1 MIRKF
6 WLYFGLFTFFFLR
19 PAAAQ
24 KVIEGSIRDRES
36 SEPLPAANIQ
46 IQGTLKGTISN
57 DQGFYIL
64 RIDDLPATIIVSYI
78 GYASEKVRI
87 ETYSAGRQDILLTP
101 VSYELEPIVVT
112 DEDPA
117 VRIMQEVIR
126 RKKEWRA
133 TLNTYQAN
141 AYTRVVLEN
150 DTSITSIM
158 ESISISYWSRD
169 KGTREIIKSRRQT
182 SNLSADENF
191 ASVGVITNLY
201 DDNIEIAGFKLMGI
215 THPDAL
221 DHYQFHLE
229 GQRQRD
235 ERVVYDIL
243 VEPRSKLQPMFVG
256 KIAVLDQ
263 AFALLEVDLKPNE
276 AVLFPP
282 PIENFDLG
290 YQQQFNNF
298 GTEYWIPI
306 DLRVNGS
313 IKVGFTGLHFPS
325 IIIRWISR
333 LSDYQINP
341 VLPDS
346 LFRKKEEFT
355 VDSTTITQDPDSIF
369 TSNPEVVPFSE
380 LEKDAYANLD
390 SSMTMEKAYRP
401 TGPLARFVKVEMED
415 EDEADKDQKKKT
427 ELLKDISPVAHFD
440 RVDEFTL
447 GLKKS
452 YSRSQFKLDL
462 FGGYKTGH
470 DEWFYGGQVTLKP
483 GKKSRWQSR
492 IGYYDNTDTRYSTS
506 LYPQLFSSVHT
517 LLGYR
522 DYYDFYRNRKFN
534 LDLSY
539 ALPFLQSRITL
550 GYNFEKHDNLSKSSD
565 FNLLGRDVI
574 QRENPILPVGNLRS
588 LDIQLTA
595 GEEFI
600 PFGII
605 GQNHLTLR
613 AEFCPSEILES
624 DFNYQL
630 YQAAL
635 DLRIPTFFRRRLMP
649 NVFDIRL
656 AAGTSSGS
664 LPPQRFG
671 TLDGALQ
678 IFAPFPSFKSLIGKA
693 YEGEKYFGVFWEY
706 NFRTLPF
713 EIIGWRQLAQKN
725 IGIILHGASGRTWIE
740 EKHQE
745 NLSYQPVYQDRFHN
759 EIGLSVNGLLNFFR
773 IDFTRRLDK
782 SEFYAGFS
790 LSRLF

>member
-1 MIRKF
+1 MIRNSWPF
-6 WLYFGLFTFFFLR
+6 LALLYFLFIR

-24 KVIEGSIRDRES
+24 KVIEGSIKDRDSRQS
-36 SEPLPAANIQ
+36 LPAANIQ
-46 IQGTLKGTISN
+46 IEGTLKGTISN

-64 RIDDLPATIIVSYI
+64 KLDELPATLIVSYI
-78 GYASEKVRI
+78 GYATEKVRI
-87 ETYSAGRQDILLTP
+87 ETESSDRQDILLTP

-117 VRIMQEVIR
+117 VRIMREVIR

-191 ASVGVITNLY
+191 AGVGVITNLY
-201 DDNIEIAGFKLMGI
+201 DDDIEIAGFKLIGV

-229 GQRQRD
+229 GKRQRD
-235 ERVVYDIL
+235 NQLVYDIS
-243 VEPRSKLQPMFVG
+243 VEPRNKLQPMFIG

-263 AFALLEVDLKPNE
+263 DFALLEVDLKPNE

-282 PIENFDLG
+282 PIENFNLG

-298 GTEYWIPI
+298 GTKYWIPI

-313 IKVGFTGLHFPS
+313 IKVGFIGLHFPS

-346 LFRKKEEFT
+346 LFTEKEQFT
-355 VDSTTITQDPDSIF
+355 VDSTTITQNPDSIF

-380 LEKDAYANLD
+380 LEENAYATLD
-390 SSMTMEKAYRP
+390 STMTLEKAYRP
-401 TGPLARFVKVEMED
+401 TGPLARFVKVEVEGD
-415 EDEADKDQKKKT
+415 DGTDQEQKRKT
-427 ELLKDISPVAHFD
+427 NLLKDISPVLHFD
-440 RVDEFTL
+440 RVDELTI

-452 YSRSQFKLDL
+452 FSVPHLKLDL

-470 DEWFYGGQVTLKP
+470 DDWFYGGQVTLLP
-483 GKKSRWQSR
+483 GEKSRWKSR
-492 IGYYDNTDTRYSTS
+492 IGYYENTDTRYSTS
-506 LYPQLFSSVHT
+506 LYPLLFSSVHT

-522 DYYDFYRNRKFN
+522 DYYDFFRNRKFN
-534 LDLSY
+534 FDISL
-539 ALPFLQSRITL
+539 ALPVLQSRLTL
-550 GYNFEKHDNLSKSSD
+550 GYNFENHQNLSKSTD

-574 QRENPILPVGNLRS
+574 QRENPVLPVGELRS
-588 LDIQLTA
+588 LNFQLTA
-595 GEEFI
+595 GEDYI

-605 GQNHLTLR
+605 GQNHLTLL
-613 AEFCPSEILES
+613 AEFCPSEIIKS
-624 DFNYQL
+624 DFNYRL
-630 YQAAL
+630 FKAAL
-635 DLRIPTFFRRRLMP
+635 DLRIPTFLRRRLLP
-649 NVFDIRL
+649 NAFDIRL

-678 IFAPFPSFKSLIGKA
+678 IFSPFPSFKSLIGKA
-693 YEGEKYFGVFWEY
+693 YEGEKYFGIFWEH

-713 EIIGWRQLAQKN
+713 EVVGWRQLAQKN

-740 EKHQE
+740 EDPQKE
-745 NLSYQPVYQDRFHN
+745 LSYQPVYQDRFHH
-759 EIGLSVNGLLNFFR
+759 EIGLSVNGLFNFFR
-773 IDFTRRLDK
+773 IDFTQRLDK
-782 SEFYAGFS
+782 KEFYAGFT
-790 LSRLF
+790 LSRIF

>member
-1 MIRKF
+1 M
-6 WLYFGLFTFFFLR
+6 GLLTLLFLR
-19 PAAAQ
+19 PALAQ

-36 SEPLPAANIQ
+36 QQALPAANIQ
-46 IQGTLKGTISN
+46 IEGTLKGTISN
-57 DQGFYIL
+57 DQGYYIL
-64 RIDDLPATIIVSYI
+64 KLDQLPATLIISYI
-78 GYASEKVRI
+78 GYAKEKVRI
-87 ETYSAGRQDILLTP
+87 EPESDRRQDILLTP
-101 VSYELEPIVVT
+101 VILELEPLVVIA
-112 DEDPA
+112 EDPGMS
-117 VRIMQEVIR
+117 IMREVIR

-133 TLNTYQAN
+133 TLNTYQAD

-169 KGTREIIKSRRQT
+169 KGTRETIKSRRQT

-201 DDNIEIAGFKLMGI
+201 DDNIEIAGFKLIGI

-221 DHYQFHLE
+221 EHYQFHLE
-229 GQRQRD
+229 GQRLRD
-235 ERVVYDIL
+235 YQVVYDIS

-256 KIAVLDQ
+256 KIAVLDE
-263 AFALLEVDLKPNE
+263 AYALLEVDLKPNQ
-276 AVLFPP
+276 AVLLPP
-282 PIENFDLG
+282 PIENFDLS

-298 GTEYWIPI
+298 GTQYWLPI
-306 DLRVNGS
+306 DLRVNGK

-346 LFRKKEEFT
+346 LFKEKEQFI
-355 VDSTTITQDPDSIF
+355 VDSMTIRQNPDSIF
-369 TSNPEVVPFSE
+369 TNNPEVVPFSE
-380 LEKDAYANLD
+380 MEKNAYATLD
-390 SSMTMEKAYRP
+390 STMTMEKAYRP
-401 TGPLARFVKVEMED
+401 TGPLARFVKMEVEGED
-415 EDEADKDQKKKT
+415 GEDQDQKKKT
-427 ELLKDISPVAHFD
+427 ALFTNISPIAYFD
-440 RVDEFTL
+440 RVDELTL

-452 YSRSQFKLDL
+452 FSRSLLKLDL

-470 DEWFYGGQVTLKP
+470 DDWFYGGQVTFKP

-534 LDLSY
+534 FDLSY

-550 GYNFEKHDNLSKSSD
+550 GYNIENHDNLAKSSD

-574 QRENPILPVGNLRS
+574 QRENPILPAGNMRS
-588 LDIQLTA
+588 LDVQLTA
-595 GEEFI
+595 GEDFI

-605 GQNHLTLR
+605 GQNHLTLQ

-630 YQAAL
+630 YQVAL
-635 DLRIPTFFRRRLMP
+635 DLRIPTFFRRRLLP

-693 YEGEKYFGVFWEY
+693 YEGEKYFGIFWEH

-740 EKHQE
+740 EEHQE
-745 NLSYQPVYQDRFHN
+745 NLSYQPVYQDRFHH

-773 IDFTRRLDK
+773 IDFTQRLDK
-782 SEFYAGFS
+782 PEFYAGFS